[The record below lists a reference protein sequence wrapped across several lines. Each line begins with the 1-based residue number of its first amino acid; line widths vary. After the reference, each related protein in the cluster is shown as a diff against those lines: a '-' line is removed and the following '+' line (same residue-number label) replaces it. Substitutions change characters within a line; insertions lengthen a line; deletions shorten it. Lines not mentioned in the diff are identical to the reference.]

1 MTLIIGVA
9 TISFFT
15 LLIAALGQ
23 VWRYYRSRR
32 DIAMDRQALF
42 HDANVVHVVTALKLG
57 PDQALLP
64 AMRHFVEVVEGMGA
78 RVVYAGKSVVTG
90 TQSSQVPNKD
100 WDAFVVSQ
108 YRNREAFDGV
118 ASDPAYKDLQATFGN
133 SWSIGM
139 ARNAV
144 QNLVLPLYLLAL
156 RARQIITREAPRFP
170 FVEHPDPVVFRRAG
184 DVDRETQKK
193 FLAHVVSENEQFS
206 KDGLVVVNFQKDG
219 NAKQVKADSSY
230 TREIMSLM
238 AEVGHGPLHIGRAI
252 SLQDQVD
259 FDRVVL
265 VYYPGVKYFID
276 MLQSTYYTSIFGNK
290 QLGDNL
296 SFPTVPILDR
306 L

>member
-1 MTLIIGVA
+1 
-9 TISFFT
+9 
-15 LLIAALGQ
+15 
-23 VWRYYRSRR
+23 
-32 DIAMDRQALF
+32 
-42 HDANVVHVVTALKLG
+42 
-57 PDQALLP
+57 
-64 AMRHFVEVVEGMGA
+64 
-78 RVVYAGKSVVTG
+78 
-90 TQSSQVPNKD
+90 
-100 WDAFVVSQ
+100 
-108 YRNREAFDGV
+108 
-118 ASDPAYKDLQATFGN
+118 
-133 SWSIGM
+133 M

-156 RARQIITREAPRFP
+156 CARQIITREPPRFP
-170 FVEHPDPVVFRRAG
+170 FVEHPDPVVFRGAG
-184 DVDRETQKK
+184 GVDRETQKK

-219 NAKQVKADSSY
+219 NADQVKADSSY

-238 AEVGHGPLHIGRAI
+238 AEVGHGPLHVGRAI
-252 SLQDQVD
+252 SLQDRVD

-296 SFPTVPILDR
+296 STPTVPILQH